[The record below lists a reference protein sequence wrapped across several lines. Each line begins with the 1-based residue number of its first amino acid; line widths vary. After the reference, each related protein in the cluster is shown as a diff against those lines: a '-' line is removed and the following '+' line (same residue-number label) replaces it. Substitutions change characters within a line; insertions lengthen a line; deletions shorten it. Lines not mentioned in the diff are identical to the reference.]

1 MSDNKPI
8 INSIVPQI
16 LRDSTPSPTNSVA
29 SASSPVSPFPRGLP
43 ELYSRASKAAEQAV
57 FEDQRKRYEVARTLY
72 SQVIQIFADICQLE
86 QDPAKRSMVIQ
97 KSQEYITRVEQLSQI
112 LNAAAGSLDAS
123 QRSSLSSPTET
134 PSLASRPRTQLDLKL
149 ERAQFSLDQAVL
161 HDEKNNTEDA
171 LELYMD
177 AAEWFLK
184 AFKES
189 TDETY
194 RLELKSKFT
203 KTANRVEELKAMQ
216 KNQMSIIVK
225 GIFSNQSA
233 AVQSSSSTPPRP
245 PSPVLSTHSAK
256 SITSVASSASVVSGA
271 GIADAPRYTAQE
283 KNLLTT
289 TSKVNGRLYLPW
301 DELDLKEKFSSPEP
315 FMDLDG
321 ALPLSDK
328 QKSKFGAWK
337 RPSQIMNNPKMIHQ
351 ISSSNIVQDIVTDCS
366 FVASLCVSAAYE
378 RKFNKQKIAFLLHGQ
393 RESGANSVELI
404 ITSASLHYIRL
415 VIVDDYLPVSR
426 DGTLMCTFS
435 TNKEEL
441 WPSIIEKAVRTF
453 LYFVAALK
461 NFVRDNVWKRL
472 LAGQKYGD
480 ALITIATGELTDADA
495 DAIGLVPTHAYAVLG
510 RRFLQVKNPWSHKRW
525 TGPFSHMDA
534 ASWTPELMRALDYDY
549 RTAAQKDDAHIV
561 CGRNCL
567 AIYRPWP
574 SNMGPKKDVY
584 NLGYNPQFSLEV
596 TVNDPKPA
604 AVWLLLSK
612 HITIKEENKD
622 YITLHL
628 YAGTNGERV
637 FYPGNPMKEG
647 TYVNSPHILVR
658 FNAPQGTSRYTIVV
672 SQHEKLRSLN
682 FTLRAYCMSAFNLM
696 EVPKKYSF
704 EQKIPGQWT
713 EQTAGGN
720 TSNATY
726 MNNPQWRLTIPPA
739 SGPVA
744 PGTLYH
750 AMAILI
756 LEAPRTF
763 AVHVKLVQ
771 GGKRVARCVGFWL
784 VCLRLLTAEKGCFD
798 TKWVLIFSRFLP
810 CSVSMKD
817 IVVQSGDYRHG
828 FCYCEVPDLR
838 PGDYTVVASTFEAG
852 LLNKFFLTIGCST
865 KFLVTPIP
873 LEGADC
879 WRERNG
885 MFQQRWIQPES
896 SLPARRE
903 RANDREVGFAIVAPS
918 S

>member
-1 MSDNKPI
+1 
-8 INSIVPQI
+8 
-16 LRDSTPSPTNSVA
+16 
-29 SASSPVSPFPRGLP
+29 
-43 ELYSRASKAAEQAV
+43 
-57 FEDQRKRYEVARTLY
+57 
-72 SQVIQIFADICQLE
+72 
-86 QDPAKRSMVIQ
+86 
-97 KSQEYITRVEQLSQI
+97 
-112 LNAAAGSLDAS
+112 
-123 QRSSLSSPTET
+123 
-134 PSLASRPRTQLDLKL
+134 
-149 ERAQFSLDQAVL
+149 
-161 HDEKNNTEDA
+161 
-171 LELYMD
+171 
-177 AAEWFLK
+177 
-184 AFKES
+184 
-189 TDETY
+189 
-194 RLELKSKFT
+194 
-203 KTANRVEELKAMQ
+203 
-216 KNQMSIIVK
+216 
-225 GIFSNQSA
+225 
-233 AVQSSSSTPPRP
+233 
-245 PSPVLSTHSAK
+245 
-256 SITSVASSASVVSGA
+256 
-271 GIADAPRYTAQE
+271 
-283 KNLLTT
+283 
-289 TSKVNGRLYLPW
+289 
-301 DELDLKEKFSSPEP
+301 
-315 FMDLDG
+315 
-321 ALPLSDK
+321 
-328 QKSKFGAWK
+328 
-337 RPSQIMNNPKMIHQ
+337 
-351 ISSSNIVQDIVTDCS
+351 
-366 FVASLCVSAAYE
+366 
-378 RKFNKQKIAFLLHGQ
+378 
-393 RESGANSVELI
+393 
-404 ITSASLHYIRL
+404 
-415 VIVDDYLPVSR
+415 
-426 DGTLMCTFS
+426 MCTFS

-441 WPSIIEKAVRTF
+441 WPSIIEKAYMKLMGGYDF
-453 LYFVAALK
+453 PGSK

-495 DAIGLVPTHAYAVLG
+495 DAIGLVPTHAYAVLDIRETLG

-549 RTAAQKDDAHIV
+549 RTAAQKDDGIFWIDFDSMCANFDSIHMNWSPELFKYKSSIHSSYCLWTELPGHIQTM
-561 CGRNCL
+561 
-567 AIYRPWP
+567 AIEY
-574 SNMGPKKDVY
+574 GPKERR
-584 NLGYNPQFSLEV
+584 YNPQFSLEV

-637 FYPGNPMKEG
+637 FYPGNPMKE
-647 TYVNSPHILVR
+647 VR

-771 GGKRVARCVGFWL
+771 GGKRVA
-784 VCLRLLTAEKGCFD
+784 
-798 TKWVLIFSRFLP
+798 
-810 CSVSMKD
+810 SVSMKD

-838 PGDYTVVASTFEAG
+838 LTIAWLISRFFKWSSPSYQFHFKILVHRCSSSSRRSRAAGDYTVVASTFEAG

-873 LEGADC
+873 LEGAVSRIDRVARSLFGRDATVDMIDLSAIIVHVMQGMFSKIVNGEWIVGVSAMGC
-879 WRERNG
+879 SSNGGYNRNPRYQLDVRELTTVRWDLQLWLLHLSITLGCLCCVMVRRLESCVHPFRVRLQTPDIKPIPTTNVTIFERNG
-885 MFQQRWIQPES
+885 AGKPFVKEVATSGPYTNAIQGVATNDVVLTPSDRGEGCDYRWAYQAGVFCQAWQHPLASTPWTHDALSIIHFLSQVMLSSSPHMRRASLVDS
-896 SLPARRE
+896 SLT
-903 RANDREVGFAIVAPS
+903 FIAIVRWA
-918 S
+918 